1 MTEDIRD
8 KPFLLHHDVTGLN
21 FVGGAEGYVFRRHFR
36 TGLRSHIME
45 VLKAEEVHREREG
58 VFVSGVRWFPRAKPL
73 RMLRI
78 FRTKFRGLEDAWEEI
93 QRVKIIGTYLGP
105 AHLALSEEFLVD
117 YALSGTRH
125 LLLCGLQ
132 SYVEGEILDPWRH
145 HRVDQIKQILLRMN
159 LAAQPSEGLLNAL
172 GVRVQ
177 RQAKAFVGRV
187 KRMVRK
193 EHFVPDLA
201 GVGNLLLTPRGEIK
215 LVDINNISEVTFGS
229 SIPLDD
235 RGYPVCDKSIEAL
248 SLLEEHLAGSPVD
261 CGEPLYRCF
270 LDPLRM
276 EEVKAMEKVFHQS
289 MKMRD

>member
-45 VLKAEEVHREREG
+45 VLKAEEVRREREG

-78 FRTKFRGLEDAWEEI
+78 FRTKFRGLGDAWEEI

-145 HRVDQIKQILLRMN
+145 HRVDQIKQILLR
-159 LAAQPSEGLLNAL
+159 
-172 GVRVQ
+172 
-177 RQAKAFVGRV
+177 KA
-187 KRMVRK
+187 
-193 EHFVPDLA
+193 
-201 GVGNLLLTPRGEIK
+201 
-215 LVDINNISEVTFGS
+215 S
-229 SIPLDD
+229 
-235 RGYPVCDKSIEAL
+235 
-248 SLLEEHLAGSPVD
+248 
-261 CGEPLYRCF
+261 
-270 LDPLRM
+270 
-276 EEVKAMEKVFHQS
+276 
-289 MKMRD
+289 